1 MKFASIKFHEKS
13 FHLESRRYML
23 TERRKGTRDEANMRF
38 SRLKRQLRQTK
49 RNKVLLKLAAFR
61 EFNS

>member
-1 MKFASIKFHEKS
+1 
-13 FHLESRRYML
+13 ML
-23 TERRKGTRDEANMRF
+23 TDRRKGTRDEANMRF